1 MEFTAKQLADLLK
14 GRVEGDENA
23 KVSDFAKIEEG
34 APGKLSF
41 LSNKKYT
48 HYIYSTNST
57 IVLVDHDFVA
67 EQPVKATLI
76 RVPNAY
82 EALSTLLKLAADL
95 MPRKK
100 GIHPSA
106 IIDSSAKIGDL
117 VYIGA
122 YAVIGENCV
131 IGDGVMIYP
140 HTCLGDNVSVGES
153 SRLFSNVTVY
163 DNCKI
168 GKHCVVHSG
177 AVIGADGF
185 GFAPDAEGHYNK
197 IPQMGNVVLEDE
209 VEVGANTTV
218 DCATMGSTVVKRGT
232 KIDNLC
238 QIAHNVV
245 IGEDTAIAAQ
255 SGIAGSAKIGSR
267 CVLAGQ
273 VGVVGH
279 ISVPDGTV
287 LAAQTGVSGNIRRP
301 GVYCGSPPQPI
312 EEFRR
317 NAVLGKRLTE
327 MYDRL
332 NDLEKKFIKG
342 GSIN

>member
-14 GRVEGDENA
+14 GAVDGDENV

-48 HYIYSTNST
+48 HYIYTTESS
-57 IVLVDHDFVA
+57 IVLVDEDFVA
-67 EQPVKATLI
+67 EQPIKATLI
-76 RVPNAY
+76 RVKNAY
-82 EALSTLLKLAADL
+82 EALATLLKLAADL
-95 MPRKK
+95 MPRKT
-100 GIHPSA
+100 GIHHSA
-106 IIDSSAKIGDL
+106 IVSPSAKIGDL

-122 YAVIGENCV
+122 YAVIGDKCV
-131 IGDGVMIYP
+131 ISDGAMVYP
-140 HTCLGDNVSVGES
+140 HTCIGDNVTVGES
-153 SRLFSNVTVY
+153 SRIYSNVSIY
-163 DNCKI
+163 DNCVI
-168 GKHCVVHSG
+168 GQRCVIHSG
-177 AVIGADGF
+177 VVIGADGF

-197 IPQMGNVVLEDE
+197 IPQMGNVILEDD
-209 VEVGANTTV
+209 VEIGANTTI
-218 DCATMGSTVVKRGT
+218 DCATMGSTIVKRGT

-245 IGEDTAIAAQ
+245 IGQDTAMAAQ
-255 SGIAGSAKIGSR
+255 SGVAGSAKIGSR

-279 ISVPDGTV
+279 ITVPDGTI

-301 GVYCGSPPQPI
+301 GAYCGSPAQPI
-312 EEFRR
+312 EDFRR
-317 NAVLGKRLTE
+317 NAVIGKRLSD

-332 NDLEKKFIKG
+332 MELEKKMKQ
-342 GSIN
+342 